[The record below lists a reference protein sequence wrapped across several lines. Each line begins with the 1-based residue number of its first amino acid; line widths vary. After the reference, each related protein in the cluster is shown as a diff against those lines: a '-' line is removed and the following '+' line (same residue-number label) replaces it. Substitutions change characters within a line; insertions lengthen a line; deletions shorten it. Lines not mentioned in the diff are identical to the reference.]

1 MRLLMLLVILLA
13 FPGLELALLVKLG
26 QRYGWWLAAYLLFTV
41 LAGWLLIQDE
51 RIAALGRMAQTVRQ
65 GGHPLRALL
74 TSAKKLL
81 AGILFIVPGVITDV
95 LAVLL
100 LLLPARWI
108 APQRPAANDDV
119 IEGEWRRDAQD
130 LLK

>member
-1 MRLLMLLVILLA
+1 MLLVILLA

-26 QRYGWWLAAYLLFTV
+26 QRYGWWLAAYLLFTA

-51 RIAALGRMAQTVRQ
+51 RIAALGRMAQTARQ

-81 AGILFIVPGVITDV
+81 AGILFIVPGVITDI

-100 LLLPARWI
+100 LLFPARWI

-119 IEGEWRRDAQD
+119 IEGEWRRDGQD